1 MKDYTAGKPWKIEKQ
16 QHIMETAFTL
26 FSEKGIGQVTMPE
39 IADASGV
46 GRATLFRYFNSRLDL
61 VVAIATSKWEEYIN
75 NRNSTVTREALEKMT
90 GAEHL
95 KFYMDGFIDLY
106 HSHKDILRFNY
117 DFNSFLRNEKGI
129 PEQKQPYMKVVD
141 ELRKDFHVLYQKG
154 MEDGTLNASISEET
168 MFSSSF
174 HIMLAAVTRYAIG
187 LVYVLEQNTDPEIE
201 LVMLENLLLREFSRL
216 N

>member
-1 MKDYTAGKPWKIEKQ
+1 MIISRQLNKPQLVLIVDDQEINRDVLGMILEDDY
-16 QHIMETAFTL
+16 
-26 FSEKGIGQVTMPE
+26 E
-39 IADASGV
+39 IIYACNG
-46 GRATLFRYFNSRLDL
+46 
-61 VVAIATSKWEEYIN
+61 
-75 NRNSTVTREALEKMT
+75 REALEKMT